1 MLGTGCLQTQATGGC
16 NVKGNG
22 DNKEKW
28 NVEGS
33 GEDKKNPGLGGP
45 NPGRGGRHPLA
56 LRLRELLGPGCPRPK
71 LRGGGDEYYKVGLLW
86 GKS

>member
-16 NVKGNG
+16 NVKRYG
-22 DNKEKW
+22 DNRVKW

-45 NPGRGGRHPLA
+45 NPGRGRRYPLA
-56 LRLRELLGPGCPRPK
+56 LWLRELLGPGCPRPK
-71 LRGGGDEYYKVGLLW
+71 LRGGAMSILRW
-86 GKS
+86 NC